1 VSEYSITP
9 LGGRTFRVKVAD
21 GESQSM
27 HEVTVDEGTVTSLA
41 WEESLEELIRR
52 SFDFLLQREPKE
64 SILAS
69 FELSEISRYF
79 PEYSREIRSQPQ

>member
-1 VSEYSITP
+1 M
-9 LGGRTFRVKVAD
+9 KVTD
-21 GESQSM
+21 GESQSI
-27 HEVTVDEGTVTSLA
+27 HEVTVDEDTLGSLA
-41 WEESLEELIRR
+41 WEGSLEELIRK